1 MRKVILFY
9 ILCFVLSFP
18 ILIKAQSQQ
27 IPYKILLETPVKEIT
42 FDQIKTTMLRRLNEM
57 RAEETRLHPT
67 RKLKPLKYS
76 DTLERAAFF
85 FMDHKT
91 KWFKED
97 GGFDSYCHFDDD
109 NNGVLDRFK
118 LLNIKYAIVDDTVRH
133 IMDGKVIFAN
143 RMACGG
149 ENVVTTN
156 VSVYEM
162 CEAWKKSP
170 GHWVQII
177 NRHYTHIGIGY
188 RKEHP
193 VLICDFIKFDTPAKS
208 LQKRRKHLMK

>member
-1 MRKVILFY
+1 MRKIFSIY
-9 ILCFVLSFP
+9 F
-18 ILIKAQSQQ
+18 ILILYLPFWIEAQTQQ
-27 IPYKILLETPVKEIT
+27 ILYKVLLQTPVKELT
-42 FDQIKTTMLRRLNEM
+42 FDQIKTTMLRKLNEM

-97 GGFDSYCHFDDD
+97 GGFDSYCHFDDE
-109 NNGVLDRFK
+109 NNGVLERYK
-118 LLNIKYAIVDDTVRH
+118 LLHIKYAIVSDTVRH
-133 IMDGKVIFAN
+133 IIDGKVFFDHWMSCA
-143 RMACGG
+143 G

-156 VSVYEM
+156 ASVYEM

-170 GHWVQII
+170 EHWVHII
-177 NRHYTHIGIGY
+177 NRHYTHLGIAY

-193 VLICDFIKFDTPAKS
+193 VLICDFIKFDSPANS
-208 LQKRRKHLMK
+208 LQKRQKHIKK

>member
-1 MRKVILFY
+1 MRKIFSIY
-9 ILCFVLSFP
+9 F
-18 ILIKAQSQQ
+18 ILILYLPFWIEAQTQQ
-27 IPYKILLETPVKEIT
+27 ILYKVLLQTPVKELT
-42 FDQIKTTMLRRLNEM
+42 FDQIKTTMLRKLNEM

-97 GGFDSYCHFDDD
+97 GGFDTYCHFDDD
-109 NNGVLDRFK
+109 NNEVIDRFK

-133 IMDGKVIFAN
+133 IMDGKVIFSN
-143 RMACGG
+143 RMVCAG

-156 VSVYEM
+156 ASVSEM

-170 GHWVQII
+170 GHWVHII

-188 RKEHP
+188 RNEHP
-193 VLICDFIKFDTPAKS
+193 VLICDFIKFEETLNTS
-208 LQKRRKHLMK
+208 HVRKRNLKR